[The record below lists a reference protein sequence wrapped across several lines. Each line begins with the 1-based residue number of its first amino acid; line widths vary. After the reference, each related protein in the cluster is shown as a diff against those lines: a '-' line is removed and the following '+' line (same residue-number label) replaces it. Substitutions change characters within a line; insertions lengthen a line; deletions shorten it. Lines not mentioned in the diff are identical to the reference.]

1 MFIWN
6 GIDNRMID
14 TVELTTVL
22 PITGSMVRAAQ
33 HKSTASYL
41 FPGSKQ
47 SSKLL
52 IHIAKCSLVALIAV
66 MCCTF

>member
-1 MFIWN
+1 MLIRHS
-6 GIDNRMID
+6 IDHRMVD
-14 TVELTTVL
+14 AVEITAIL

-41 FPGSKQ
+41 FPDSKQ